1 MSQDGLEVSLE
12 FRRRVSR
19 MTTAEMRRCADDW
32 RRKIE
37 SGRIP
42 EGRRRAAKHQ
52 LACLTEQIEQRRKE
66 EPRLP
71 RNLRI

>member
-1 MSQDGLEVSLE
+1 
-12 FRRRVSR
+12 

-32 RRKIE
+32 KRKIE

-42 EGRRRAAKHQ
+42 EGRRQAAKHQ
-52 LACLTEQIEQRRKE
+52 LAYLAEQIEQRRKE

-71 RNLRI
+71 RTLRI